1 MSTWDREVLFSED
14 LSVLRTVID
23 VLTEFVQKCN
33 IKEKNDK
40 GSGTVKKTILLL
52 LMLVFLSACGR
63 EESSQIEIRNYTLPD
78 KDKFEESYT
87 ADKKEAAPSSQE
99 IHQTYRW
106 NPHGVF
112 TYVMSGG
119 YSWSTALFKISSVD
133 YDKHCAVVTYT
144 VKDDNGYQLAKI
156 EGKKPKEE
164 DYFFES
170 GGERVVGLDETEDED
185 GTRHII
191 LYLSNEHYLEFI
203 GKEKLETSK
212 YCYLGMSYKLKR
224 EG

>member
-1 MSTWDREVLFSED
+1 
-14 LSVLRTVID
+14 
-23 VLTEFVQKCN
+23 
-33 IKEKNDK
+33 
-40 GSGTVKKTILLL
+40 
-52 LMLVFLSACGR
+52 MLVFLSACGR
-63 EESSQIEIRNYTLPD
+63 EESSQIGIRNYTLPD

-87 ADKKEAAPSSQE
+87 SDKKEVAPPSQE

-112 TYVMSGG
+112 TYVLGGG

-164 DYFFES
+164 DYFFEDLMKRKMKTAHGISSSTCPMSTIWNLS
-170 GGERVVGLDETEDED
+170 GKKNWKPRNTA
-185 GTRHII
+185 IPA
-191 LYLSNEHYLEFI
+191 
-203 GKEKLETSK
+203 
-212 YCYLGMSYKLKR
+212 
-224 EG
+224 

>member
-1 MSTWDREVLFSED
+1 M
-14 LSVLRTVID
+14 
-23 VLTEFVQKCN
+23 
-33 IKEKNDK
+33 
-40 GSGTVKKTILLL
+40 
-52 LMLVFLSACGR
+52 
-63 EESSQIEIRNYTLPD
+63 
-78 KDKFEESYT
+78 
-87 ADKKEAAPSSQE
+87 
-99 IHQTYRW
+99 
-106 NPHGVF
+106 F
-112 TYVMSGG
+112 TYVLGGG

-191 LYLSNEHYLEFI
+191 IYLSNEHYLEFI

-212 YCYLGMSYKLKR
+212 YCYPGMSYRLKK

>member
-1 MSTWDREVLFSED
+1 MKR
-14 LSVLRTVID
+14 
-23 VLTEFVQKCN
+23 
-33 IKEKNDK
+33 
-40 GSGTVKKTILLL
+40 TILLL

-63 EESSQIEIRNYTLPD
+63 EESSQIGIRNYTLPD

-87 ADKKEAAPSSQE
+87 SDKKETAPSSQE

-112 TYVMSGG
+112 TYVLGGG

-133 YDKHCAVVTYT
+133 YDKHCAVITYT

-191 LYLSNEHYLEFI
+191 IYLSNEHYLEFI

-212 YCYLGMSYKLKR
+212 YCYPGMSYRLKK

>member
-1 MSTWDREVLFSED
+1 MRL
-14 LSVLRTVID
+14 TV
-23 VLTEFVQKCN
+23 FGQKCN
-33 IKEKNDK
+33 IKEKNVK

-63 EESSQIEIRNYTLPD
+63 EESSQIGIRNYTLPD

-112 TYVMSGG
+112 TYVLGGG
-119 YSWSTALFKISSVD
+119 YSWSTALFKISPVD

-170 GGERVVGLDETEDED
+170 GGERVVGLDEAEDED

-191 LYLSNEHYLEFI
+191 IYLSNEHYLEFI

-212 YCYLGMSYKLKR
+212 YCYPGMSYKLKR